1 MMMKDS
7 ETKLLPT
14 YLSMMKKSC
23 KTSEV
28 LRQDISLQ
36 KPLRTQSLGGS
47 SCVKHNKENC

>member
-1 MMMKDS
+1 MIKDS

-23 KTSEV
+23 KTEV
-28 LRQDISLQ
+28 LHQDIPLQ
-36 KPLRTQSLGGS
+36 KPLRAQSLGGS